1 MWVVK
6 VVKRQRAKE
15 NTSPLCGHHSCE
27 AKELE
32 RCARPGGRGG
42 VTFQTSVKPFAA
54 AGQTAVDRVKRGI
67 YYKANEWR
75 SRERRI
81 LAAAA
86 QSDSRG
92 GSLQLS
98 YSPGLPRT
106 TSAQWSLSR
115 QESVIQ
121 KKKPKKNTACEANS
135 VQPCVINLAWGAPP
149 AKGAS
154 LPMA

>member
-1 MWVVK
+1 MEPSTSLTCVHVWVVK
-6 VVKRQRAKE
+6 VVKCQRAKE

-32 RCARPGGRGG
+32 RCARPGAVGGGG

-75 SRERRI
+75 SGERRI

-86 QSDSRG
+86 QSDSHG
-92 GSLQLS
+92 GSLQLN

-115 QESVIQ
+115 QESVIEKK
-121 KKKPKKNTACEANS
+121 KKKPHC
-135 VQPCVINLAWGAPP
+135 
-149 AKGAS
+149 
-154 LPMA
+154 M